1 MKSSTLFFTSA
12 VVALIAMTRCGGRS
26 TSDRPTGEDSGSP
39 CSGGGCASSDA
50 SAEGGVLDAATSD
63 ALDGSLDALHDGA
76 GDGPSDAA
84 SEPAACSPLDGSA
97 GSCDP
102 LAQCGCPNDMA
113 CGLAPAYNVELK
125 PATICHP
132 AGSAKPQSH
141 CSSSDDCAAGYEC
154 AWAACR
160 PICASDADCA
170 GKAPYNTCLHI
181 KYTDTLWEPPDM
193 EGPYGVCLAEC
204 DPANP
209 KYASGDFLACGKGF
223 QCQPVPPNTLDVVP
237 GQTMCMY
244 WSDQPR
250 LGAGQACTYDN
261 DCDPGFA
268 CRPITLTPPDDGGIM
283 VVCRRWCHVGDNSC
297 GSSACEPTG
306 LFAGDVELG
315 LCLPW

>member
-1 MKSSTLFFTSA
+1 MDTSASFLPSST
-12 VVALIAMTRCGGRS
+12 G
-26 TSDRPTGEDSGSP
+26 
-39 CSGGGCASSDA
+39 ASI
-50 SAEGGVLDAATSD
+50 ATS
-63 ALDGSLDALHDGA
+63 GVSIRRVVIGK
-76 GDGPSDAA
+76 PRVISYA
-84 SEPAACSPLDGSA
+84 S
-97 GSCDP
+97 
-102 LAQCGCPNDMA
+102 N
-113 CGLAPAYNVELK
+113 
-125 PATICHP
+125 I
-132 AGSAKPQSH
+132 
-141 CSSSDDCAAGYEC
+141 EC
-154 AWAACR
+154 
-160 PICASDADCA
+160 
-170 GKAPYNTCLHI
+170 
-181 KYTDTLWEPPDM
+181 
-193 EGPYGVCLAEC
+193 AEC